1 MTREVDTNG
10 QPPLRSAVEGSLNL
24 RARSRVQPFS
34 SEDVWQ
40 PVEVDLDF
48 PIGETALLLCDVW
61 DEHWCKGATAR
72 VNDMVPRMNE
82 VTASLRGSGVQV
94 IHAPSGTM
102 QRYADTPQRLRMTA
116 APAATPPAELDLTD
130 PPLPIDDSDGGCDT
144 GDCEMRQAWSSQH
157 PGIDIAELDGIS
169 DDGAEVYNLFVQLG
183 IRNLLL
189 MGVHTNMCVLGRSF
203 AIRQMSRWGVRVALI
218 RDLTDAMYNPA
229 MAPYVSHD
237 EGTQLVIEHIEA
249 HWCPTVLSG
258 DLLDA

>member
-1 MTREVDTNG
+1 LTSHGDSNG
-10 QPPLRSAVEGSLNL
+10 QPPLRPAAQGTLSL

-34 SEDVWQ
+34 SDDVWQ
-40 PVEVDLDF
+40 AVEVDAEF
-48 PIGETALLLCDVW
+48 VVAETALLLCDVW

-72 VNDMVPRMNE
+72 VNEMVPRMNE
-82 VTASLRGSGVQV
+82 LTGSLRDRGVQV

-102 QRYADTPQRLRMTA
+102 DGYADTVQRRRMTA
-116 APAATPPAELDLTD
+116 APASAPPVELDLTD

-169 DDGAEVYNLFVQLG
+169 DDGVEVYNLLAQLG

-203 AIRQMSRWGVRVALI
+203 AIRQMSRWGIRVALI
-218 RDLTDAMYNPA
+218 RDLTDSMYNPA
-229 MAPYVSHD
+229 MSPYVSHD
-237 EGTQLVIEHIEA
+237 EGTQLVIEHIEK
-249 HWCPTVLSG
+249 HWCPTLLSG